1 MRYDAANCRWQ
12 GNEPSILRFN
22 NPILPTKKQEPTRR
36 RGPALIT
43 NMQRNGAS
51 KYTETVVGSMVF
63 DTTQMRWKQTK
74 PEEDENVLEGIED
87 LHDSAYPAQV
97 APIKAM
103 QIHHPTEIAREFELS
118 RQRQRQM
125 FDEEETHNRLMKVWR
140 MLPEEDIVL
149 ETRSGAIVRAQT
161 HMLYQ

>member
-1 MRYDAANCRWQ
+1 
-12 GNEPSILRFN
+12 
-22 NPILPTKKQEPTRR
+22 
-36 RGPALIT
+36 
-43 NMQRNGAS
+43 
-51 KYTETVVGSMVF
+51 MVF

-140 MLPEEDIVL
+140 MLPEEDIFL